1 MRKALAQERNQFITA
16 AVAGRQGEIDDGD
29 IHCQPAQAANELI
42 AAGVAGDDVE
52 ADVAGQVQDGAA
64 ADDFVIV
71 EECQPQ
77 SARCR
82 VSIHALGGDRRPKG
96 VAIILAL
103 LSRRA
108 SNLLDFCDYS

>member
-1 MRKALAQERNQFITA
+1 
-16 AVAGRQGEIDDGD
+16 
-29 IHCQPAQAANELI
+29 
-42 AAGVAGDDVE
+42 AAGVAGDNAE
-52 ADVAGQVQDGAA
+52 ADVVGQVQGGSA

-82 VSIHALGGDRRPKG
+82 ISIHAQGGDRRPQG
-96 VAIILAL
+96 VAIILAP

-108 SNLLDFCDYS
+108 SNLLEFCDYS